1 MVSDCPAAELQTITG
16 LNLSNMTAE
25 MIREDRTLDIICLW
39 RCEQISNQRGPSR
52 VPDWLHLWNT
62 SRRVPF
68 LESQCQDWRQSYS
81 RNPLVKGIDKD
92 AIMVRGIFVDTILT
106 LSTTMNS
113 ENEWENTRIS
123 ESESARQ
130 GLKEMSHPSFGYSKK
145 MWQTL
150 CLMPKKNEFG
160 FGLFELSPVPLFIW
174 MCQDF
179 TVGPN
184 LRQWYQENKS
194 TIFGGFTVQPW
205 LGVSY
210 LKVFPRPRQPVNLQS
225 TCRALRS
232 SQVVSRTS

>member
-113 ENEWENTRIS
+113 ENEWEDTRIS
-123 ESESARQ
+123 ESESATQ
-130 GLKEMSHPSFGYSKK
+130 GLK
-145 MWQTL
+145 
-150 CLMPKKNEFG
+150 
-160 FGLFELSPVPLFIW
+160 
-174 MCQDF
+174 
-179 TVGPN
+179 
-184 LRQWYQENKS
+184 R
-194 TIFGGFTVQPW
+194 
-205 LGVSY
+205 
-210 LKVFPRPRQPVNLQS
+210 
-225 TCRALRS
+225 
-232 SQVVSRTS
+232 